1 MSRGY
6 RPGERG
12 TLRHQSLLAYANY
25 RYFKIAVAVGVL
37 TAGAYLWDNPPGGR
51 NGGTWLGYTLGTIG
65 ALLILWL
72 LWFGVRKRRYGTGS
86 VPLLGWLS
94 AHVYLGATLI
104 VIATL
109 HAAFQVGLNVHTLA
123 YLLMLFVIF
132 SGFYGVY
139 VYLSIP
145 RLLTDNLG
153 DETRSSLLLKIADLD
168 RQAREM
174 ALGLPDAINQ
184 AVLTAAQ
191 ETRIGGSWRRQLA
204 GNDPDCAT
212 AAAVQQLQA
221 VGKTLRGEEAR
232 VNQQLYTVLLRKQE
246 LLAAIRRD
254 VAFKARLDLWLYL
267 HVPASIALLAAL
279 TAHVFS
285 VFFYW

>member
-1 MSRGY
+1 
-6 RPGERG
+6 
-12 TLRHQSLLAYANY
+12 LRHQSLLAYANF
-25 RYFKIAVAVGVL
+25 RYLKVAVVVVAL
-37 TAGAYLWDNPPGGR
+37 TVGAYLWDNPPGGR
-51 NGGTWLGYTLGTIG
+51 NGGTWLGYALGTIG

-72 LWFGVRKRRYGTGS
+72 LWFGIRKRRYSTGT
-86 VPLLGWLS
+86 VPLVAWLS

-139 VYLSIP
+139 VYLQLP

-153 DETRSSLLLKIADLD
+153 DETRSSLLLKITDLD

-174 ALGLPDAINQ
+174 ALGLPDDINK
-184 AVLTAAQ
+184 AVLTAGQ
-191 ETRIGGSWRRQLA
+191 ETRIGGSWRRQLS
-204 GNDPDCAT
+204 GTDPDCAT
-212 AAAVQQLQA
+212 AAAVRKLQDT
-221 VGKTLRGEEAR
+221 GKTLRGEQAR
-232 VNQQLYTVLLRKQE
+232 TNQQLYTVMLRKQE
-246 LLAAIRRD
+246 LLATVRRD
-254 VAFKARLDLWLYL
+254 VAFKARIDLWLYL
-267 HVPASIALLAAL
+267 HVPASLALLAAL